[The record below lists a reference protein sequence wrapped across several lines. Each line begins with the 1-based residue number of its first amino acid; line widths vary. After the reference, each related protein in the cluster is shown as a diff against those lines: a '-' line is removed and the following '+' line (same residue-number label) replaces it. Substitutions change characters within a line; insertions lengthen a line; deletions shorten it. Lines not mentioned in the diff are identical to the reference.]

1 MALQSIKRPIT
12 DSRRLGTLPQ
22 AVSAGSYVSRISPA
36 DELQLACRLAECRR
50 ELLAIALL
58 DAESRSELERV
69 ATALQSGARR
79 PSDVLDMMAGN
90 SSPAAGLSATAGSP
104 RNGSG
109 AGSKPG
115 AADLS
120 PFSKGS
126 DFETYVARVAAVQ
139 KEAALVLRAPE
150 GHSAFGAITREAL
163 ESLTRRMHEVVKSQP
178 LATDLVDRLLQLS
191 WTASKGHG
199 TAASGLVMPPALRE
213 RVRQLDAEIE
223 TIRSRFIHAN
233 QGLVAY
239 VVQRYRGMGLRRDD
253 LMQEGNIGL
262 LRAIEKF
269 DHRRGTRF
277 SVYAVWWIRQAV
289 RRALANQSRTIRI
302 PVHALAVRYAVDQ
315 ASKRLALELGR
326 EPSEQELA
334 SATGVVPNGVAQ
346 VLGMVKEPL
355 SLDAPRGPDSE
366 ASLGDSVADRAAI
379 SPNEHAAR
387 RERADRL
394 HGLLDGLSTREREM
408 LRMRFGL
415 DGTDECT
422 LEQIGQ
428 SFALTRERVRQ
439 IVTAALDKLHHQT
452 QVRRLELEPTAD

>member
-1 MALQSIKRPIT
+1 MALQSIRRPSNGKNT
-12 DSRRLGTLPQ
+12 RLSSPPQ
-22 AVSAGSYVSRISPA
+22 SVQAGSYVSRISPA

-50 ELLAIALL
+50 ELTAIALL
-58 DAESRSELERV
+58 DADMAVELERIATEV
-69 ATALQSGARR
+69 ASGARR
-79 PSDVLDMMAGN
+79 VGALLETAAAA
-90 SSPAAGLSATAGSP
+90 PAEAEAEFRHFHDRALTLQREAT
-104 RNGSG
+104 
-109 AGSKPG
+109 
-115 AADLS
+115 L
-120 PFSKGS
+120 
-126 DFETYVARVAAVQ
+126 
-139 KEAALVLRAPE
+139 LLRASN
-150 GHSAFGAITREAL
+150 GHFAFGALEDGAL
-163 ESLTRRMHEVVKSQP
+163 ESIALRMLELVKAQP
-178 LATDLVDRLLQLS
+178 LTSDLTDRLLQAS
-191 WTASKGHG
+191 WTAQHG
-199 TAASGLVMPPALRE
+199 SGSLAMPRPLRAK
-213 RVRQLDAEIE
+213 VRRLEGEIE

-302 PVHALAVRYAVDQ
+302 PVHALAVRYAIDQ
-315 ASKRLALELGR
+315 ASKRLSLELGR

-334 SATGVVPNGVAQ
+334 SATGVVPHGVAQ

-355 SLDAPRGPDSE
+355 SLDAPRGPDSD
-366 ASLGDSVADRAAI
+366 ASLGESVADRGAV

-387 RERADRL
+387 NERADHL
-394 HGLLDGLSTREREM
+394 HGLLDGLSAREREM
-408 LRMRFGL
+408 IRMRFGL
-415 DGTDECT
+415 DGADECT
-422 LEQIGQ
+422 LEQIGR

-452 QVRRLELEPTAD
+452 QVRRLELEPTPD

>member
-1 MALQSIKRPIT
+1 VLE
-12 DSRRLGTLPQ
+12 LEHG
-22 AVSAGSYVSRISPA
+22 A
-36 DELQLACRLAECRR
+36 DASLDASDYLAELR
-50 ELLAIALL
+50 EL
-58 DAESRSELERV
+58 SR
-69 ATALQSGARR
+69 
-79 PSDVLDMMAGN
+79 
-90 SSPAAGLSATAGSP
+90 
-104 RNGSG
+104 
-109 AGSKPG
+109 
-115 AADLS
+115 
-120 PFSKGS
+120 
-126 DFETYVARVAAVQ
+126 
-139 KEAALVLRAPE
+139 EAAPLIEAARERALSSLE
-150 GHSAFGAITREAL
+150 HDAVERAFERL
-163 ESLTRRMHEVVKSQP
+163 HERLKTQP
-178 LATDLVDRLLQLS
+178 LCGDVADRLLQAGYGAPAPTRRPCELP
-191 WTASKGHG
+191 AS
-199 TAASGLVMPPALRE
+199 LRK
-213 RVRQLDAEIE
+213 RVRRLDSEID
-223 TIRSRFIHAN
+223 TIRSRFINAN

-239 VVQRYRGMGLRRDD
+239 VVQRYRGMGLRRED

-277 SVYAVWWIRQAV
+277 SVYAVWWIRQGV

-315 ASKRLALELGR
+315 ASKRLALQLGR

-334 SATGVVPNGVAQ
+334 SATGVVVGGVAQ
-346 VLGMVKEPL
+346 VLGLVREPL

-366 ASLGDSVADRAAI
+366 TSLGELVADRGTP

-394 HGLLDGLSTREREM
+394 HVLLEGLTSREQEM

-415 DGTDECT
+415 DGADECT

-439 IVTAALDKLHHQT
+439 IVTAALGKLHHQT

>member
-1 MALQSIKRPIT
+1 MALQSITRQSTQLQSGT
-12 DSRRLGTLPQ
+12 DERFTAPQ
-22 AVSAGSYVSRISPA
+22 PAISGSYVSRISPA

-58 DAESRSELERV
+58 DVGARLELSRVSTEL
-69 ATALQSGARR
+69 ASGARR
-79 PSDVLDMMAGN
+79 PGDVLEGISDHESARGVLAQLLAQVTQLQDDAASLAARPCDVDAQRGMFDALVERTLDVVKALPLCGDMMDRLLQSSWT
-90 SSPAAGLSATAGSP
+90 SSPAA
-104 RNGSG
+104 
-109 AGSKPG
+109 
-115 AADLS
+115 LS
-120 PFSKGS
+120 PS
-126 DFETYVARVAAVQ
+126 
-139 KEAALVLRAPE
+139 RA
-150 GHSAFGAITREAL
+150 
-163 ESLTRRMHEVVKSQP
+163 Q
-178 LATDLVDRLLQLS
+178 
-191 WTASKGHG
+191 
-199 TAASGLVMPPALRE
+199 MPHALRRRARRLE
-213 RVRQLDAEIE
+213 TEIE

-239 VVQRYRGMGLRRDD
+239 VVQRYRGMGLRRED

-315 ASKRLALELGR
+315 ASKRLSLELGR

-334 SATGVVPNGVAQ
+334 SATGVVPNGVSQ
-346 VLGMVKEPL
+346 ILGMVKEPL
-355 SLDAPRGPDSE
+355 SLDAPRGPDTE
-366 ASLGDSVADRAAI
+366 ASLGESVADRAAI

-387 RERADRL
+387 KERAARL
-394 HGLLDGLSTREREM
+394 HCLLDGLSSREREM

-415 DGTDECT
+415 DGADECT

-452 QVRRLELEPTAD
+452 RVRRLELEPTAD

>member
-1 MALQSIKRPIT
+1 MA
-12 DSRRLGTLPQ
+12 
-22 AVSAGSYVSRISPA
+22 AGSYVSRISPA

-58 DAESRSELERV
+58 DTESRAELERV
-69 ATALQSGARR
+69 STALQSGAER
-79 PSDVLDMMAGN
+79 PSDILDSVA
-90 SSPAAGLSATAGSP
+90 
-104 RNGSG
+104 G
-109 AGSKPG
+109 AGD
-115 AADLS
+115 ARLNL
-120 PFSKGS
+120 
-126 DFETYVARVAAVQ
+126 EEYVARVIALQ
-139 KEAALVLRAPE
+139 KEAALLLRASE
-150 GHSAFGAITREAL
+150 GHSAFGALTPEAI
-163 ESLTRRMHEVVKSQP
+163 ESLARRMLELVKSQP
-178 LATDLVDRLLQLS
+178 LATDLVDRLLLNC
-191 WTASKGHG
+191 WTAPKSHG
-199 TAASGLVMPPALRE
+199 QSDSGLVLPAVLRH
-213 RVRQLDAEIE
+213 RVRQLDGEIE
-223 TIRSRFIHAN
+223 TIRSRFVHAN

-239 VVQRYRGMGLRRDD
+239 VVQRYRGMGLRRED

-262 LRAIEKF
+262 MRAIEKF

-366 ASLGDSVADRAAI
+366 ASLGDSVADRAAV

-394 HGLLDGLSTREREM
+394 HGLLDGLSAREREM

-415 DGTDECT
+415 DGADECT
-422 LEQIGQ
+422 LEQIGR

-452 QVRRLELEPTAD
+452 QIRRLELEPTAD

>member
-1 MALQSIKRPIT
+1 MALQPIKHSSSAT
-12 DSRRLGTLPQ
+12 HRLSTPPPS
-22 AVSAGSYVSRISPA
+22 VSSGSCASRISPA

-58 DAESRSELERV
+58 DTESRVELERQ

-79 PSDVLDMMAGN
+79 SSEVLDGIAG
-90 SSPAAGLSATAGSP
+90 TA
-104 RNGSG
+104 
-109 AGSKPG
+109 
-115 AADLS
+115 
-120 PFSKGS
+120 S
-126 DFETYVARVAAVQ
+126 DTALGFRDHVARVLALQ
-139 KEAALVLRAPE
+139 KEATLVLRAPE
-150 GHSAFGAITREAL
+150 GHSAFVALIPDAL
-163 ESLTRRMHEVVKSQP
+163 ENLSRRMLELVKAQP
-178 LATDLVDRLLQLS
+178 FATDLVDQLLMLC
-191 WTASKGHG
+191 WTAPKAHG
-199 TAASGLVMPPALRE
+199 RGAEGVVMPAALRE
-213 RVRQLDAEIE
+213 RVRRLDGEVE
-223 TIRSRFIHAN
+223 TIRNRFIQAN

-239 VVQRYRGMGLRRDD
+239 VVQRYRGMGLRRED

-262 LRAIEKF
+262 MRAIEKF

-334 SATGVVPNGVAQ
+334 SATGVVQNSVAQ

-366 ASLGDSVADRAAI
+366 ASLGESVADRVSI

-394 HGLLDGLSTREREM
+394 HGLLDGLSAREQQM

-415 DGTDECT
+415 DGADECT

>member
-1 MALQSIKRPIT
+1 MALQTIKRPI
-12 DSRRLGTLPQ
+12 S
-22 AVSAGSYVSRISPA
+22 GSDRKDAPLQPVLASSSVSRISPA

-50 ELLAIALL
+50 ELLAITLL
-58 DAESRSELERV
+58 DAESGIELDSV
-69 ATALQSGARR
+69 ATELVSGARR
-79 PSDVLDMMAGN
+79 LTDVLDSGQLGIEVG
-90 SSPAAGLSATAGSP
+90 SAAFKDFLARLHDLQREVAPLLDAELAASAP
-104 RNGSG
+104 
-109 AGSKPG
+109 
-115 AADLS
+115 
-120 PFSKGS
+120 
-126 DFETYVARVAAVQ
+126 VAIQ
-139 KEAALVLRAPE
+139 Q
-150 GHSAFGAITREAL
+150 EAL
-163 ESLTRRMHEVVKSQP
+163 ERVLRRVLEQVKALP
-178 LATDLVDRLLQLS
+178 LAADLVDRLLHTGWATGS
-191 WTASKGHG
+191 
-199 TAASGLVMPPALRE
+199 AALDLPAPLRK
-213 RVRQLDAEIE
+213 RARRLDGEIE

-239 VVQRYRGMGLRRDD
+239 VVQRYRGMGLRRED

-315 ASKRLALELGR
+315 ASKRLALQLGR
-326 EPSEQELA
+326 EPSEQELS
-334 SATGVVPNGVAQ
+334 SATGVVPTGVAQ

-366 ASLGDSVADRAAI
+366 ASLGESVADRGAI

-387 RERADRL
+387 QERADRL
-394 HGLLDGLSTREREM
+394 HLLLDGLSTREREM

-415 DGTDECT
+415 DGADECT

-439 IVTAALDKLHHQT
+439 IVTAALGKLHHQT
-452 QVRRLELEPTAD
+452 QVRRLELEPSAD

>member
-1 MALQSIKRPIT
+1 MALQTIKRPMT
-12 DSRRLGTLPQ
+12 AGRRLSGAPPPVT
-22 AVSAGSYVSRISPA
+22 AGSSVSRISPA

-58 DAESRSELERV
+58 DAESRAELDRV
-69 ATALQSGARR
+69 STALQSGSRR
-79 PSDVLDMMAGN
+79 PNDVLDSVAGT
-90 SSPAAGLSATAGSP
+90 SSDAQ
-104 RNGSG
+104 R
-109 AGSKPG
+109 
-115 AADLS
+115 
-120 PFSKGS
+120 
-126 DFETYVARVAAVQ
+126 DFDDYVARVSALQKDAV
-139 KEAALVLRAPE
+139 LLLRAPE
-150 GHSAFGAITREAL
+150 GHSAFGALTPEVI
-163 ESLTRRMHEVVKSQP
+163 ESLSRRMLEVVKSLP
-178 LATDLVDRLLQLS
+178 LATDLMDQLLLTS
-191 WTASKGHG
+191 WTAPKSHG
-199 TAASGLVMPPALRE
+199 RSDSGLVLPAALRE
-213 RVRQLDAEIE
+213 RVRLLDGEID

-262 LRAIEKF
+262 IRAIEKF

-315 ASKRLALELGR
+315 ASKRLALQLGR

-334 SATGVVPNGVAQ
+334 TATGVVPNGVAQ

-366 ASLGDSVADRAAI
+366 ASLGESVADRAAV

-394 HGLLDGLSTREREM
+394 HCLLDGLSAREREM

-415 DGTDECT
+415 DGADECT
-422 LEQIGQ
+422 LEQIGR

>member
-1 MALQSIKRPIT
+1 MPIALQTIKE
-12 DSRRLGTLPQ
+12 SSGANRRLNAGPQTSPAAGALGT
-22 AVSAGSYVSRISPA
+22 RISPA

-50 ELLAIALL
+50 ELLAVALL
-58 DAESRSELERV
+58 DEDTRAELERV
-69 ATALQSGARR
+69 SSALQSGARR
-79 PSDVLDMMAGN
+79 TNDVFDSLSGTSGD
-90 SSPAAGLSATAGSP
+90 PPHDYVELLAAIVSLQRDATI
-104 RNGSG
+104 
-109 AGSKPG
+109 
-115 AADLS
+115 
-120 PFSKGS
+120 
-126 DFETYVARVAAVQ
+126 
-139 KEAALVLRAPE
+139 VLRAAE
-150 GHSAFGAITREAL
+150 GHGAFAAITHETGDSLVQRML
-163 ESLTRRMHEVVKSQP
+163 ELVKARP
-178 LATDLVDRLLQLS
+178 LANDLIDRLLQASWAAGPSVMSLS
-191 WTASKGHG
+191 E
-199 TAASGLVMPPALRE
+199 SGLAMPRALRA
-213 RVRQLDAEIE
+213 RVRRLEAEIE

-239 VVQRYRGMGLRRDD
+239 VVQRYRGMGLRRED

-262 LRAIEKF
+262 MRAIEKF

-315 ASKRLALELGR
+315 ASKRLALQLGR

-334 SATGVVPNGVAQ
+334 SATGVVPTGVAQ

-366 ASLGDSVADRAAI
+366 ASLGESVADGAALN
-379 SPNEHAAR
+379 PNEHAAR
-387 RERADRL
+387 SERADRL
-394 HGLLDGLSTREREM
+394 RVLLEGLSAREREM

-415 DGTDECT
+415 DGADECT

-439 IVTAALDKLHHQT
+439 IVTAALGKLHHQT
-452 QVRRLELEPTAD
+452 QLRRLELEPTTD

>member
-1 MALQSIKRPIT
+1 MALQSVKHP
-12 DSRRLGTLPQ
+12 SSGNNRLSSPPQ
-22 AVSAGSYVSRISPA
+22 SVQAGSYVSRISPS

-50 ELLAIALL
+50 ELVAIALL
-58 DAESRSELERV
+58 DAETGVELQSVATELASGARRARDLIESAAATPAEAELGFRQFHER
-69 ATALQSGARR
+69 ATALQR
-79 PSDVLDMMAGN
+79 
-90 SSPAAGLSATAGSP
+90 
-104 RNGSG
+104 
-109 AGSKPG
+109 
-115 AADLS
+115 
-120 PFSKGS
+120 
-126 DFETYVARVAAVQ
+126 
-139 KEAALVLRAPE
+139 EASLLLRASH
-150 GHSAFGAITREAL
+150 GHSAFGALEDEPL
-163 ESLTRRMHEVVKSQP
+163 ESLSRRMLEVVKAQP
-178 LATDLVDRLLQLS
+178 LTSDLTDRMLQAS
-191 WTASKGHG
+191 WTVRHTGG
-199 TAASGLVMPPALRE
+199 GGLAMPRALRA
-213 RVRQLDAEIE
+213 RVRRLDVEID

-302 PVHALAVRYAVDQ
+302 PVHALAVRYALDQ
-315 ASKRLALELGR
+315 ASKRLSLELGR

-334 SATGVVPNGVAQ
+334 NATGVVPNGVAQ

-355 SLDAPRGPDSE
+355 SLDAPRGPDSD
-366 ASLGDSVADRAAI
+366 ASLGDSVADRAAL
-379 SPNEHAAR
+379 SPNEQAAR
-387 RERADRL
+387 KERADRL

-408 LRMRFGL
+408 IRMRFGL
-415 DGTDECT
+415 DGADECT

-452 QVRRLELEPTAD
+452 QIRRLELEPSPD

>member
-1 MALQSIKRPIT
+1 MALQSIKRP
-12 DSRRLGTLPQ
+12 SNGNGRLETPPQ
-22 AVSAGSYVSRISPA
+22 PAAALSLASRISPS

-58 DAESRSELERV
+58 DAEVNSELARIATELASGASRCTQLLEAWHAGVELAQTELGTYAER
-69 ATALQSGARR
+69 ALALQAELAPVLHGRT
-79 PSDVLDMMAGN
+79 SDL
-90 SSPAAGLSATAGSP
+90 
-104 RNGSG
+104 
-109 AGSKPG
+109 
-115 AADLS
+115 
-120 PFSKGS
+120 
-126 DFETYVARVAAVQ
+126 ARVAEEREVVDS
-139 KEAALVLRAPE
+139 VLPR
-150 GHSAFGAITREAL
+150 AL
-163 ESLTRRMHEVVKSQP
+163 ELVKSLP
-178 LATDLVDRLLQLS
+178 LAADALDRLVQAG
-191 WTASKGHG
+191 WTR
-199 TAASGLVMPPALRE
+199 AASSSGQRPGLFEMPRILRE
-213 RVRQLDAEIE
+213 RTRVLEGEVE

-239 VVQRYRGMGLRRDD
+239 VVQRYRGMGLRRED

-326 EPSEQELA
+326 EPSEQELS
-334 SATGVVPNGVAQ
+334 SATGVVQTNVAQ
-346 VLGMVKEPL
+346 ALGMVKEPL
-355 SLDAPRGPDSE
+355 SLDAPRGPDTES
-366 ASLGDSVADRAAI
+366 SLGESVADRVSI
-379 SPNEHAAR
+379 SPTEHAAR
-387 RERADRL
+387 KERAARL
-394 HGLLDGLSTREREM
+394 HCLLDGLSAREREM

-415 DGTDECT
+415 DGADECT

-452 QVRRLELEPTAD
+452 QVRRLELEPSAD

>member
-1 MALQSIKRPIT
+1 MALQSIKRPT
-12 DSRRLGTLPQ
+12 HGHLRPSSAPQTVQAGT
-22 AVSAGSYVSRISPA
+22 YVSRISPA

-58 DAESRSELERV
+58 DTETSAELQRIATEL
-69 ATALQSGARR
+69 ASGARR
-79 PSDVLDMMAGN
+79 IGELVESNG
-90 SSPAAGLSATAGSP
+90 TAP
-104 RNGSG
+104 EVELELRRFREQ
-109 AGSKPG
+109 AL
-115 AADLS
+115 ALQ
-120 PFSKGS
+120 
-126 DFETYVARVAAVQ
+126 R
-139 KEAALVLRAPE
+139 EAALVLRASHD
-150 GHSAFGAITREAL
+150 HSTFGAIEHDGL
-163 ESLTRRMHEVVKSQP
+163 DSVFRRMLELVKSLP
-178 LATDLVDRLLQLS
+178 PTSDLTDRILQAS
-191 WTASKGHG
+191 WTVRRSTRDAD
-199 TAASGLVMPPALRE
+199 GLALPRSL
-213 RVRQLDAEIE
+213 RAKVRRLDVEIE

-326 EPSEQELA
+326 EPSEQELS

-366 ASLGDSVADRAAI
+366 ASLGESVADRGAL

-387 RERADRL
+387 NERADRL

-415 DGTDECT
+415 DGADECT

-452 QVRRLELEPTAD
+452 QIRRLELEPTPD

>member
-1 MALQSIKRPIT
+1 
-12 DSRRLGTLPQ
+12 
-22 AVSAGSYVSRISPA
+22 VSRISPA

-58 DAESRSELERV
+58 DAECQLELDRMI
-69 ATALQSGARR
+69 TALQSGAHR
-79 PSDVLDMMAGN
+79 PNDVFDGASGTPDEVRL
-90 SSPAAGLSATAGSP
+90 GLVRFVT
-104 RNGSG
+104 RV
-109 AGSKPG
+109 
-115 AADLS
+115 
-120 PFSKGS
+120 
-126 DFETYVARVAAVQ
+126 VALQ

-150 GHSAFGAITREAL
+150 AHRAFATLQHDAL
-163 ESLTRRMHEVVKSQP
+163 DSLSQRMLDIVKEQP
-178 LATDLVDRLLQLS
+178 LATDFVDRLLQVGWMAPPATPSAPEELE
-191 WTASKGHG
+191 
-199 TAASGLVMPPALRE
+199 MPPSLRD
-213 RVRQLDAEIE
+213 RVRVLEGEIE

-315 ASKRLALELGR
+315 ASKRLALQLGR

-334 SATGVVPNGVAQ
+334 SATGVVPTGVAQ

-366 ASLGDSVADRAAI
+366 ASLGESVADRAAV

-387 RERADRL
+387 KERADRL
-394 HGLLDGLSTREREM
+394 HGLLDGLTSREREM

-415 DGTDECT
+415 DGADECT

-452 QVRRLELEPTAD
+452 QIRRLELEPTAD

>member
-1 MALQSIKRPIT
+1 MALHSIKHPT
-12 DSRRLGTLPQ
+12 TAQRRLSTTPPP
-22 AVSAGSYVSRISPA
+22 VTAGACVSRISPA

-58 DAESRSELERV
+58 DAESRAELERLS
-69 ATALQSGARR
+69 TALQSGARR
-79 PSDVLDMMAGN
+79 PNDVLD
-90 SSPAAGLSATAGSP
+90 SVAGST
-104 RNGSG
+104 
-109 AGSKPG
+109 
-115 AADLS
+115 
-120 PFSKGS
+120 S
-126 DFETYVARVAAVQ
+126 DAPVDFKSYVARVVALQ
-139 KEAALVLRAPE
+139 KEAALVLRAPS
-150 GHSAFGAITREAL
+150 GHSAFGALTHEAL
-163 ESLTRRMHEVVKSQP
+163 EGLSRRMLEVVKAQP
-178 LATDLVDRLLQLS
+178 LATDLVDQLLQLC
-191 WTASKGHG
+191 WTAPKAQGQG
-199 TAASGLVMPPALRE
+199 AEGLLMPAGLCE
-213 RVRQLDAEIE
+213 RVRVLEGEIE

-239 VVQRYRGMGLRRDD
+239 VVQRYRGMGLRRED

-334 SATGVVPNGVAQ
+334 SATGVVPNSVAQ

-355 SLDAPRGPDSE
+355 SLDAPRGPDSD
-366 ASLGDSVADRAAI
+366 ASLGESVPDRASI

-387 RERADRL
+387 KERADRL
-394 HGLLDGLSTREREM
+394 HGLLDGLSAREREM

-415 DGTDECT
+415 DGADECT

>member
-1 MALQSIKRPIT
+1 MALQSIKT
-12 DSRRLGTLPQ
+12 QSGTVERVAAPQ
-22 AVSAGSYVSRISPA
+22 PAISGSHVSRISPA

-58 DAESRSELERV
+58 DAEARVELTRISTEL
-69 ATALQSGARR
+69 ASGARR
-79 PSDVLDMMAGN
+79 PGDVLE
-90 SSPAAGLSATAGSP
+90 SSSDHESARSVLAELLAQVT
-104 RNGSG
+104 RLQ
-109 AGSKPG
+109 
-115 AADLS
+115 D
-120 PFSKGS
+120 
-126 DFETYVARVAAVQ
+126 
-139 KEAALVLRAPE
+139 EAAALAARPCDVDAQRALLDAVVE
-150 GHSAFGAITREAL
+150 RTL
-163 ESLTRRMHEVVKSQP
+163 DVVKALP
-178 LATDLVDRLLQLS
+178 LCGDMLDRLLQSS
-191 WTASKGHG
+191 WTSSPARLSP
-199 TAASGLVMPPALRE
+199 APMPHALRRRARRLE
-213 RVRQLDAEIE
+213 GEIE

-239 VVQRYRGMGLRRDD
+239 VVQRYRGMGLRRED

-302 PVHALAVRYAVDQ
+302 PVHALAVRYALDQ
-315 ASKRLALELGR
+315 ASKRLSLELGR

-334 SATGVVPNGVAQ
+334 SATGVVPNGVSQ
-346 VLGMVKEPL
+346 ILSMVKEPL
-355 SLDAPRGPDSE
+355 SLDAPRGPDTE
-366 ASLGDSVADRAAI
+366 ASLGESVADRAAV

-387 RERADRL
+387 KERAARL
-394 HGLLDGLSTREREM
+394 HHLLDGLSSREREM

-415 DGTDECT
+415 DGADECT

-452 QVRRLELEPTAD
+452 RIRRLELEPTAD